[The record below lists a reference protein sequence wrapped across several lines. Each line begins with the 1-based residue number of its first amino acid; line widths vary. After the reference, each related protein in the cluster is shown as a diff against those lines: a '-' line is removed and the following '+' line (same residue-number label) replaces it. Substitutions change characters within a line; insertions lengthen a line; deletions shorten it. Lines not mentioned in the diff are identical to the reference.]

1 VWLAEYHQ
9 ILPLILRDTHDLEA
23 ELEQLVMD
31 ARRSPQWIFGAH
43 PLDERAQVC

>member
-31 ARRSPQWIFGAH
+31 ARRTPGFSALIRRISA
-43 PLDERAQVC
+43 E